1 MSGGASSGAGDD
13 GPSTEQIIAV
23 LFQAAMSGDETA
35 WARSNDVDP
44 KLLQMW
50 RFTHAQEYIA
60 YLEKVLRTV
69 RRRAG
74 AAD

>member
-1 MSGGASSGAGDD
+1 MSDCAPPDASGDR
-13 GPSTEQIIAV
+13 PSTEQIIAV
-23 LFQAAMSGDETA
+23 LFQAAMSGDEAA
-35 WARSNDVDP
+35 WARAHEVDP

-60 YLEKVLRTV
+60 YLEKVLRTI

>member
-1 MSGGASSGAGDD
+1 MSDSPSAGDE
-13 GPSTEQIIAV
+13 PSTEQIIAI
-23 LFQAAMSGDETA
+23 LFQAAMSGDEIA
-35 WARSNDVDP
+35 WSRAHDVDP

-60 YLEKVLRTV
+60 YLEKVLRTI

-74 AAD
+74 AAE

>member
-1 MSGGASSGAGDD
+1 MSEPTSPGGTDD
-13 GPSTEQIIAV
+13 GPSTKQIIAV
-23 LFQAAMSGDETA
+23 LFQAAMSGDEAA
-35 WARSNDVDP
+35 WARANDVDP

-60 YLEKVLRTV
+60 YLENVLRTI

-74 AAD
+74 AAE

>member
-1 MSGGASSGAGDD
+1 
-13 GPSTEQIIAV
+13 
-23 LFQAAMSGDETA
+23 MSGDEIA
-35 WARSNDVDP
+35 WSRAHDVDP

-60 YLEKVLRTV
+60 YLEKVLRTI

-74 AAD
+74 AAE

>member
-1 MSGGASSGAGDD
+1 MSNSTPGDGADD

-23 LFQAAMSGDETA
+23 LFQAAMSGDDAA
-35 WARSNDVDP
+35 WARANDVDP

-60 YLEKVLRTV
+60 YLEGVLRTI

-74 AAD
+74 AAE

>member
-1 MSGGASSGAGDD
+1 MSDRTESGASDD
-13 GPSTEQIIAV
+13 EPSTEQIIGA

-35 WARSNDVDP
+35 WARAHDVDP

-60 YLEKVLRTV
+60 YLEKVLRTI

-74 AAD
+74 AAE